1 MDDVISLS
9 VVTPVYRGAEYLPA
23 LVAELAAVRD
33 GFVAAG
39 HPVRLVEAVFVDD
52 GAVDHSAQVLEGL
65 QAKHPWVRVLN
76 LSRNYG
82 QHPATVAGIL
92 HTGGDWVATVDE
104 DLQHPPAELFG
115 LLSKA
120 VREGHDLVYARPE
133 RGPHRSKFRDWSSR
147 GVKAVVGKLS
157 GNPHVGAFN
166 SFRMIRG
173 SVARAAAA
181 VSTGKTFLDIALGW
195 FTQKVGLVRLPLT
208 DRRYQQEGKSGY
220 SPRKLVQHAGR
231 LLLSSEVKLL
241 RGGVLLGLS
250 ALVLSLVLG
259 AVVVLLKLI
268 SPQAIVEPGW
278 ASLILA
284 VTFFGG
290 LSVFLSGVAVEY
302 AGRVSNHILGR
313 PTFFVV
319 DRSKD
324 RVLRE
329 HLARPRPQSVPQQE
343 AA

>member
-1 MDDVISLS
+1 
-9 VVTPVYRGAEYLPA
+9 
-23 LVAELAAVRD
+23 
-33 GFVAAG
+33 
-39 HPVRLVEAVFVDD
+39 
-52 GAVDHSAQVLEGL
+52 
-65 QAKHPWVRVLN
+65 
-76 LSRNYG
+76 
-82 QHPATVAGIL
+82 
-92 HTGGDWVATVDE
+92 VATVDE

-120 VREGHDLVYARPE
+120 VTEGRDLVYARPE
-133 RGPHRSKFRDWSSR
+133 RGPHGSKFRDWSSR
-147 GVKAVVGKLS
+147 TVKAVVGKLS
-157 GNPHVGAFN
+157 GDPHVGAFN

-181 VSTGKTFLDIALGW
+181 VSTGKTYLDIALGW
-195 FTQKVGLVRLPLT
+195 FTQRVGVVRLPLT
-208 DRRYQQEGKSGY
+208 DLRYQKEGKSGY
-220 SPRKLVQHAGR
+220 SPRALVRHAGR
-231 LLLSSEVKLL
+231 LLLSSEVKVL
-241 RGGVLLGLS
+241 RAGVILGVF

-259 AVVVLLKLI
+259 AAVLLLKLI
-268 SPQAIVEPGW
+268 SPQTIVEPGW

-302 AGRVSNHILGR
+302 AGRVSNHVLGR

-324 RVLRE
+324 RILRQ
-329 HLARPRPQSVPQQE
+329 HLAKPEPTPQQQQE

>member
-1 MDDVISLS
+1 MDEVISLS

-33 GFVAAG
+33 GLVAAG

-52 GAVDHSAQVLEGL
+52 GAVDHSAAVLEEL
-65 QAKHPWVRVLN
+65 QAKHHWVRVLT

-92 HTGGDWVATVDE
+92 HTGGDWVATLDE

-115 LLSKA
+115 LLTKA
-120 VREGHDLVYARPE
+120 VREQYDLVYARPE
-133 RGPHRSKFRDWSSR
+133 RGPHGKWYRDLSSR
-147 GVKAVVGKLS
+147 WVKAVVGRLS

-195 FTQKVGLVRLPLT
+195 FTQRVGVVHLQLT
-208 DRRYQQEGKSGY
+208 DRRFQKEGKSGY
-220 SPRKLVQHAGR
+220 SLWALVRHAGR
-231 LLLSSEVKLL
+231 LLLSSEVKVLRAGVILGVFALL
-241 RGGVLLGLS
+241 LSVALTVGVL
-250 ALVLSLVLG
+250 V
-259 AVVVLLKLI
+259 LKLV
-268 SPQAIVEPGW
+268 SPQTIVEPGW

-324 RVLRE
+324 RILRE
-329 HLARPRPQSVPQQE
+329 HLARPTTTQE